1 MGLEAT
7 LPSVPLR
14 PALPEHL
21 ASLDE
26 PSGAFAPP
34 SPRNN
39 GPASKLEIASPAAT
53 SPAAAP
59 PKDNFD
65 ARFERV
71 LATVRANRPHD
82 DLDLIRAAWAF
93 CQEQHEGQRR
103 ASGEPYVIHPLE
115 VAQVLAELKMD
126 ATAIAAGLLHDA
138 VEDTDVTTQEIARR
152 FGEQVAHIVEG
163 VTKLDKIKFANRED
177 HQAENIRKMLLAMV
191 TDVRV
196 VIIKLADRLH
206 NMRTLEHLHPEKQQR
221 IAKETLDVY
230 APLAHR
236 LGMGKLR
243 GELEDLA
250 FRYID
255 PFTYAKLS
263 TEVEALRGEGEAFLD
278 RIVGTIEAKL
288 RDVNIHARVESR
300 IKRLYSIQQKLNA
313 HGIPVDQVYDLF
325 AVRVITQT
333 EQDCYAVLGLLHAT
347 WRPVPGRFKDFIA
360 MPRPNLYQS
369 LHTTLIA
376 EGGHQFEVQIRTE
389 DMHRVAEEGIAA
401 HWKYKAADNVTAKD
415 EQRLAWVRQLMEW
428 QREMSD
434 PNEFMST
441 LRIDLYP
448 EEVYTFTPKGKV
460 IVLPKDASP
469 IDFAY
474 AIHTEVGNATIGAKV
489 NGRIVPLRTKLRN
502 GDIVEITTQAGHAPS
517 RDWLSFTKTSRAR
530 NKIKHWL
537 NEHQRERAIEIGQQ
551 AARPRSPQVQDVAPE
566 VRPADFDRV
575 AREYGLHGEQELL
588 AGIGFGKY
596 SARQVLNK
604 LEPGSTID
612 AKEPAHEPGSVGNTL
627 AHMSDAVKRVFFGK
641 GSDSLQVEGQDDL
654 LVYRA
659 RCCNPIRGE
668 EIIGY
673 VTRGKGVAVHARS
686 CPNVQ
691 NLLYEADR
699 RIEVEWSGRWATPR
713 TPPAPSPRPI
723 PSSSPSSSTTA
734 PACSRS
740 LPPSSPTT
748 APTSAS
754 SKRRPAADGAVH
766 VDFVIETV
774 DLRHLTRL
782 EQNSAR
788 SRASATS
795 IASRRFSSAVLL
807 IPHGKLHTVV
817 VVLRHNFQR
826 GQSLMSRICRVL
838 CLTALAVTAST
849 LSAQCKE
856 PANKQWTRPSLD
868 AKQQETVN
876 CLVQLNTLPDG
887 EWRIHAGD
895 IPHGESPTLDDHS
908 WPVAKVPSK
917 AGKEA
922 VWYRQRITIPKT
934 LNGYDLTGSG
944 ICFQFI
950 ATANGPMPEII
961 YFNGRR
967 VALGEDLEP
976 IPLFDHAKP
985 GQTILVAVK
994 LLPTVDDKD
1003 LPRRT
1008 RCASASQPN
1017 RPNPHD
1023 IATEIVSAANLLPA
1037 LAPNSLRRQGHSQQS
1052 HRADRSPRTRCST
1065 AGSVRRLPPRSTDPP
1080 SAHSIPSSGK
1090 RTITSP
1096 ATPTSMPLGSGPGPK
1111 PSTLSSAPSPAPCSS

>member
-7 LPSVPLR
+7 LPSVPPRLD
-14 PALPEHL
+14 LTEEL

-26 PSGAFAPP
+26 PSGAFSSP
-34 SPRNN
+34 SHRNN
-39 GPASKLEIASPAAT
+39 GPTPRLEPASPGAT
-53 SPAAAP
+53 P
-59 PKDNFD
+59 PNSLVSDDFS

-71 LATVRANRPHD
+71 LDTVRANRPHD

-115 VAQVLAELKMD
+115 VAQVLADLKMD

-138 VEDTDVTTQEIARR
+138 VEDTDVSTQEIARR

-206 NMRTLEHLHPEKQQR
+206 NMRTLEHLRTEKQQR

-250 FRYID
+250 FRYVD
-255 PFTYAKLS
+255 PLTYSKLT
-263 TEVEALRGEGEAFLD
+263 TEVDALRGEGEAFLD

-288 RDVNIHARVESR
+288 HDANIHARVESR

-313 HGIPVDQVYDLF
+313 HGVPVDQVYDLF

-333 EQDCYAVLGLLHAT
+333 EQDCYAVLGLLHST

-401 HWKYKAADNVTAKD
+401 HWKYKASDNVSAKD

-474 AIHTEVGNATIGAKV
+474 AIHTDVGHATTGAKV
-489 NGRIVPLRTKLRN
+489 NGRIVPLRYRLRN
-502 GDIVEITTQAGHAPS
+502 GDIVEITTQAGHNPS
-517 RDWLSFTKTSRAR
+517 RDWLSFAKSSRAR

-537 NEHQRERAIEIGQQ
+537 NEHQRERAIEIGRKLLERE
-551 AARPRSPQVQDVAPE
+551 ARKYKVSLQKFGPP
-566 VRPADFDRV
+566 DFDRV
-575 AREYGLHGEQELL
+575 AHEYGLHGEQDLL

-596 SARQVLNK
+596 STRQVLNK
-604 LEPGSTID
+604 LEPGS
-612 AKEPAHEPGSVGNTL
+612 AVESKEHPPEQGAVVDTL
-627 AHMSDAVKRVFFGK
+627 SHMSEAVKRVFFGK
-641 GSDSLQVEGQDDL
+641 GSESLQVEGQDDL

-668 EIIGY
+668 EIVGY

-699 RIEVEWSGRWATPR
+699 RIEVEWSETQGGGKDAAGPK
-713 TPPAPSPRPI
+713 
-723 PSSSPSSSTTA
+723 
-734 PACSRS
+734 
-740 LPPSSPTT
+740 PTT
-748 APTSAS
+748 YPVKLTLTVDDRSGLLKEFAAIISEDGTNIRSVET
-754 SKRRPAADGAVH
+754 RPASDGSVH

-782 EQNSAR
+782 QQN
-788 SRASATS
+788 
-795 IASRRFSSAVLL
+795 
-807 IPHGKLHTVV
+807 
-817 VVLRHNFQR
+817 LR
-826 GQSLMSRICRVL
+826 
-838 CLTALAVTAST
+838 
-849 LSAQCKE
+849 
-856 PANKQWTRPSLD
+856 
-868 AKQQETVN
+868 
-876 CLVQLNTLPDG
+876 
-887 EWRIHAGD
+887 
-895 IPHGESPTLDDHS
+895 
-908 WPVAKVPSK
+908 KVP
-917 AGKEA
+917 G
-922 VWYRQRITIPKT
+922 VR
-934 LNGYDLTGSG
+934 DVH
-944 ICFQFI
+944 
-950 ATANGPMPEII
+950 
-961 YFNGRR
+961 R
-967 VALGEDLEP
+967 VQK
-976 IPLFDHAKP
+976 I
-985 GQTILVAVK
+985 
-994 LLPTVDDKD
+994 
-1003 LPRRT
+1003 
-1008 RCASASQPN
+1008 
-1017 RPNPHD
+1017 
-1023 IATEIVSAANLLPA
+1023 
-1037 LAPNSLRRQGHSQQS
+1037 
-1052 HRADRSPRTRCST
+1052 
-1065 AGSVRRLPPRSTDPP
+1065 
-1080 SAHSIPSSGK
+1080 
-1090 RTITSP
+1090 
-1096 ATPTSMPLGSGPGPK
+1096 
-1111 PSTLSSAPSPAPCSS
+1111 